1 MSTKNL
7 LTKEMRSEWH
17 PKNPDWMAARLLK
30 WQRVEN
36 YINCT
41 SWFTK
46 AEFKRTQE
54 YFFTG
59 KLTLVDDDEL
69 SVDLLLQLGWHP
81 SNDPEVWRK
90 QFDHV
95 VSQLAD
101 WIVKEEIYNAIS
113 RMDSKFELTFVGFN
127 PEIADPSFFMG
138 REPEL
143 FNFFYRKP
151 MPDVLEAEYVKRRYS
166 LCQDVYFTF
175 QSDVYNLPA
184 HIVEGLF
191 YTHGVKQQGLPY
203 LSGMLTEDKY
213 SWIFSHSS
221 DITRTRLSLRDPIIF
236 AQRVLKGESQVSPD
250 DFQRILLW
258 CEQFS
263 QGSPSWQALWQE
275 AERDPVTLR
284 EWDAQQ
290 EAANPEEEPEP
301 KPKEPWPEELVA
313 LLSQLA
319 ALGYTCPE
327 DTDRDLCSV
336 LRALPGS
343 AEVGFGTFVYD
354 EYTDDDLE
362 EPYEYFAAPLEQLCE
377 LAKLRFSYKTRRGFA
392 EFYADDNRVGR
403 VQLIDPAERYTANY
417 YRDIVRLAEQHFPE
431 QVFCFGEDFFMLYIL
446 PKPVIAVLQ
455 AAGFESK
462 RDYFG

>member
-1 MSTKNL
+1 M
-7 LTKEMRSEWH
+7 
-17 PKNPDWMAARLLK
+17 
-30 WQRVEN
+30 
-36 YINCT
+36 
-41 SWFTK
+41 
-46 AEFKRTQE
+46 
-54 YFFTG
+54 
-59 KLTLVDDDEL
+59 
-69 SVDLLLQLGWHP
+69 
-81 SNDPEVWRK
+81 
-90 QFDHV
+90 
-95 VSQLAD
+95 
-101 WIVKEEIYNAIS
+101 
-113 RMDSKFELTFVGFN
+113 
-127 PEIADPSFFMG
+127 
-138 REPEL
+138 
-143 FNFFYRKP
+143 
-151 MPDVLEAEYVKRRYS
+151 
-166 LCQDVYFTF
+166 
-175 QSDVYNLPA
+175 
-184 HIVEGLF
+184 
-191 YTHGVKQQGLPY
+191 
-203 LSGMLTEDKY
+203 
-213 SWIFSHSS
+213 
-221 DITRTRLSLRDPIIF
+221 
-236 AQRVLKGESQVSPD
+236 
-250 DFQRILLW
+250 
-258 CEQFS
+258 
-263 QGSPSWQALWQE
+263 WQE
-275 AERDPVTLR
+275 AERDPVTLD

-319 ALGYTCPE
+319 AHGYACPE

-431 QVFCFGEDFFMLYIL
+431 QVFCFGEDYFMLYIL

-462 RDYFG
+462 RDYFGQ